1 MKWLNNVAL
10 HLFQACGVMF
20 LGLGFTVSTALA
32 ETITKPFE
40 IGTSTSGSSHF
51 RTFTLPCRTRMTASV
66 TYARAGAAGEG
77 NDVPIFIEVR
87 EPATTAEG
95 EGSALA
101 VKEGLTATRTPKTAN
116 LTGVTSSRSG
126 CSIPWRV
133 RVKHDASGPAPVAV
147 TGTITV
153 SFNTNTIGINVAG
166 GPFSLLRDQSITK
179 NVGDS
184 NGIGQ
189 GTVVISGTWN
199 HSVLGVTGPN
209 PVKLKFELF
218 DSSGQR
224 VGVSEG
230 YPNNEIRDLPK
241 LRLTVRLPDCATG
254 QWKVKTTNID
264 PQDDA
269 KDIDVIVH
277 FTSDCP

>member
-1 MKWLNNVAL
+1 MKWLNNVL
-10 HLFQACGVMF
+10 VHLFQVCGVIF
-20 LGLGFTVSTALA
+20 LGLVFTVSTALA
-32 ETITKPFE
+32 ETITKSFE
-40 IGTSTSGSSHF
+40 IGTSTSGSSNF

-66 TYARAGAAGEG
+66 TYSRAGAAGES
-77 NDVPIFIEVR
+77 NDVPIFVEVR
-87 EPATTAEG
+87 EPATTAEE
-95 EGSALA
+95 EGAVLA

-126 CSIPWRV
+126 CAIPWRV

-147 TGTITV
+147 TGAITV
-153 SFNTNTIGINVAG
+153 SFNTTTIGINVAG
-166 GPFSLLRDQSITK
+166 GPFSLLRDKSTTK
-179 NVGDS
+179 NVGDA

-189 GTVVISGTWN
+189 GTVVISGAWN

-224 VGVSEG
+224 IGVSEG

-254 QWKVKTTNID
+254 QWKLKATNID
-264 PQDDA
+264 SQDDA
-269 KDIDVIVH
+269 KDIDAIVH
-277 FTSDCP
+277 FTPDCP